1 MQYDVSTKI
10 LIAKCGREIIHRL
23 IGIRLTDDD
32 VLEELPQETVS
43 LKRADAVI
51 MVTDKTGNRRI
62 VLIEIQTAWDRD
74 VPLRLLDYRT
84 RYRLKY
90 GLEAISSVLL
100 LQPSGQAVA
109 QYEDNEVSF
118 RFRLIRVYDLDA
130 QDIVQEGLIC
140 LMPFVPLMRHGKDL
154 VGQADD
160 LIYESSLP
168 RKDKADMLGA
178 MAIFSSLVSRD
189 IPRMLFSKR
198 RDIMIDSPAYEVFK
212 EVVYEDVWKDL
223 TEKYQLEG
231 LTEDE
236 KKIRLAMLLL
246 QSRNDVI
253 KILKFRFETL
263 PPAIVQ
269 AINELWHPDIL
280 DKLLISAV
288 TAPSLE
294 QFTHEMDEELARRA
308 QLK

>member
-10 LIAKCGREIIHRL
+10 LIEKCGREIIHL
-23 IGIRLTDDD
+23 LVGIPLTEGD

-51 MVTDKTGNRRI
+51 MVTDKTGKRRI

-90 GLEAISSVLL
+90 GLEVISSVLL
-100 LQPSGQAVA
+100 LQPSGQAVT

-130 QDIVQEGLIC
+130 EDIVQEGLIC
-140 LMPFVPLMRHGKDL
+140 LMPLVPLMRHGKDL
-154 VGQADD
+154 VSQADD

-168 RKDKADMLGA
+168 QKDKADMLGA
-178 MAIFSSLVSRD
+178 MAIFSGLVSKD
-189 IPRMLFSKR
+189 IPWMLFSKR
-198 RDIMIDSPAYEVFK
+198 RDIMINSPAYEVFK

-236 KKIRLAMLLL
+236 KKSCLRGG
-246 QSRNDVI
+246 V
-253 KILKFRFETL
+253 
-263 PPAIVQ
+263 
-269 AINELWHPDIL
+269 
-280 DKLLISAV
+280 
-288 TAPSLE
+288 APIAE
-294 QFTHEMDEELARRA
+294 RRDQDSEA
-308 QLK
+308 SV